1 MDRAFTKTFAEAAT
15 SYIEHGGEAKY
26 LPKIISEIGSRP
38 LSEIIP
44 LDIKSLALKL
54 LPDRSNSTR
63 NRSIMTPVG
72 AVLSHAHQRGW
83 GPVIKLR
90 RFKEDRPARKKAA
103 SQIWIHAF
111 IRQCE
116 KDGLPH
122 LAALV
127 LFMSQT
133 GARVSEALR
142 VNWPDLDFAS
152 RTALLVK
159 AKNEKNAIRYLT
171 DALVV
176 RLLELRHDANL
187 EAAVFRY
194 RCRHSVNE
202 RIKAVCLR
210 AQIPY
215 KPSHTCGRHAMA
227 NNALSLGAD
236 IKSTMVAGGWKST
249 AVFLDTYVNPRNSG
263 RIVADKFNAYQY
275 DSDI

>member
-1 MDRAFTKTFAEAAT
+1 MERDLTKTFSDAAA

-26 LPKIISEIGSRP
+26 LPKIVAEIGGSP
-38 LSEIIP
+38 LASIIP
-44 LDIKSLALKL
+44 FDIIQMALKL
-54 LPDRSNSTR
+54 LPDKSNATR
-63 NRSIMTPVG
+63 NRSVMTPVG

-83 GPVIKLR
+83 GPVIRLK
-90 RFKEDRPARKKAA
+90 RFKEDRPTRKRAA

-142 VNWPDLDFAS
+142 VNWPDLDLAN
-152 RTALLVK
+152 RTVLLLR
-159 AKNEKNAIRYLT
+159 AKNEKNSIRYLT
-171 DALVV
+171 DALVL
-176 RLLELRHDANL
+176 RLFELRQEAKL

-194 RCRHSVNE
+194 KCRHSVNE
-202 RIKAVCLR
+202 RIKAVCNR

-215 KPSHTCGRHAMA
+215 KPTHTCGRHAMA
-227 NNALSLGAD
+227 NNALALGVH
-236 IKSTMVAGGWKST
+236 IKSTMIAGGWKST

-263 RIVADKFNAYQY
+263 RIVADKFNSYQY
-275 DSDI
+275 DTDI